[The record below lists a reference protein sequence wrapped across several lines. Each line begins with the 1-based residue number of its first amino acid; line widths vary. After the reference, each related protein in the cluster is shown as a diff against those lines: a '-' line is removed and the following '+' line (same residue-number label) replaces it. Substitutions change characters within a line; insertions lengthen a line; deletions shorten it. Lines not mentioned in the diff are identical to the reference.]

1 MDLIKNIGFVPF
13 AALSCRRFVVSPFC
27 HSPFCRVAVLSCR
40 RFVISP
46 FCTHSENLNAEQV
59 ANQFFR
65 ILKRTN
71 ASESIRT
78 VGFNTKK
85 FNKSESNRVIYAKEL
100 LAIYENLRFF
110 NEYIRQ
116 NKTIVITDNLPAK
129 YLIQSGKTKDVFVYS
144 TISKLV
150 QEFPKVE
157 ISYAP
162 GAKNLADLFSRPIE
176 NDDEILKFETN
187 HLPHLIGRNH
197 YFFKN
202 IDDWLKCKDIEKLT
216 EEMEN
221 VKKVRE
227 EGIDS
232 KSIDKENLKLI
243 TMNKK
248 IESQSKDIMQIES
261 GK

>member
-1 MDLIKNIGFVPF
+1 MQQTLPPSEENFSSEENSLYF
-13 AALSCRRFVVSPFC
+13 SFYSQNSFLSYSRTSQLYV
-27 HSPFCRVAVLSCR
+27 
-40 RFVISP
+40 
-46 FCTHSENLNAEQV
+46 ENLDPEQV

-100 LAIYENLRFF
+100 LGIYENLRFF

-129 YLIQSGKTKDVFVYS
+129 YLVQSGKTRDVFVYS

-157 ISYAP
+157 IS
-162 GAKNLADLFSRPIE
+162 
-176 NDDEILKFETN
+176 
-187 HLPHLIGRNH
+187 
-197 YFFKN
+197 
-202 IDDWLKCKDIEKLT
+202 
-216 EEMEN
+216 
-221 VKKVRE
+221 
-227 EGIDS
+227 
-232 KSIDKENLKLI
+232 
-243 TMNKK
+243 
-248 IESQSKDIMQIES
+248 
-261 GK
+261 